1 MKKYRIHDFQTK
13 LKKKK
18 KTKFSQKMF
27 EKAYLP
33 FFQDTLISNP
43 YNATLKEIL

>member
-13 LKKKK
+13 LKKK